1 MGLSIEP
8 KMDNREEEE
17 KGKQISIEEEKER
30 EQRTV
35 CLTEQH
41 LV

>member
-1 MGLSIEP
+1 MGLGIEP
-8 KMDNREEEE
+8 KTDNRGEEE
-17 KGKQISIEEEKER
+17 KGKQVSIEEEKER

-35 CLTEQH
+35 CLTQQH